1 MGNMLAAVVSI
12 KGTRP
17 LMWHAFGPESIPLD
31 KRKEKT
37 GVAGNDPEEWR
48 NTILVTK
55 RGQLYV
61 RGDYIFGALRDGS
74 KYTKDGR
81 YSIQK
86 KVQST
91 LQVVDDRV
99 LIDRF
104 MPDAIDGAVYDP
116 KVATVPS
123 DDPEEPVYLDV
134 RSCVNPNTRS
144 RNVRYRIAASP
155 GWTTTFTVYWDATIV
170 ARALMEAVVIDAGK
184 LCGLGDG
191 RNIGM
196 GRFVVESFE
205 IHEAD

>member
-1 MGNMLAAVVSI
+1 MGNMLTATVVI
-12 KGTRP
+12 RGTRP
-17 LMWHAFGPESIPLD
+17 LFWHAFGPESIPLD

-48 NTILVTK
+48 NTILCSKT
-55 RGQLYV
+55 GQLFV

-91 LQVVDDRV
+91 LQVAEDRV
-99 LIDRF
+99 FVDRF
-104 MPDAIDGAVYDP
+104 MPGTVDGVYDP
-116 KVATVPS
+116 KTAPEPPT
-123 DDPEEPVYLDV
+123 DPEEPVYLDV

-144 RNVRYRIAASP
+144 RNVRYRVASCP
-155 GWTTTFTVYWDATIV
+155 GWRATFTIQWDATIV
-170 ARALMEAVVIDAGK
+170 PRALMEATIIDAGT

-196 GRFVVESFE
+196 GRFVIESFE
-205 IHEAD
+205 IAAA